1 MSNENNV
8 IPFPTK
14 TNKVIVEYRQVLSQ
28 IIVLEAQ
35 LRAML
40 DEVEEI
46 EVELM
51 GLLGRRDELTDILQ
65 AKNLIDLATEVV
77 RKDDS

>member
-14 TNKVIVEYRQVLSQ
+14 TNQVIVEYRQVLSQ

-40 DEVEEI
+40 DEVDEI

-51 GLLGRRDELTDILQ
+51 GLLGRRDKMIEELK
-65 AKNLIDLATEVV
+65 AKNLIDLATEVAE
-77 RKDDS
+77 KDDS

>member
-14 TNKVIVEYRQVLSQ
+14 VNKTMLEYKQVLSN
-28 IIVLEAQ
+28 IMILEAQ

-40 DEVEEI
+40 DEVDDI

-51 GLLGRRDELTDILQ
+51 TLLTKRDEMIEKLK
-65 AKNLIDLATEVV
+65 AKNLIDLATEVS
-77 RKDDS
+77 KEDDS

>member
-40 DEVEEI
+40 DEVDEI

-51 GLLGRRDELTDILQ
+51 GLLGRRDDLTDKLK

-77 RKDDS
+77 EKDDS

>member
-28 IIVLEAQ
+28 IIVIEAQ

-40 DEVEEI
+40 DEVDEI
-46 EVELM
+46 EGELM
-51 GLLGRRDELTDILQ
+51 NLLERRDQLTDILQ

>member
-1 MSNENNV
+1 MSNENNL

-14 TNKVIVEYRQVLSQ
+14 TNEVILEYRQVLSQ

-40 DEVEEI
+40 DEVDEI
-46 EVELM
+46 EVEVM
-51 GLLGRRDELTDILQ
+51 GLLDRRDNLADKLK
-65 AKNLIDLATEVV
+65 AKNLIDLATEVSE
-77 RKDDS
+77 DDS

>member
-8 IPFPTK
+8 IPFPTR
-14 TNKVIVEYRQVLSQ
+14 TSEDIVEYRQVLSQ

-40 DEVEEI
+40 DEVDDI

-51 GLLGRRDELTDILQ
+51 NLLERRDGLTDKLK
-65 AKNLIDLATEVV
+65 AKNLIDLATEVSE
-77 RKDDS
+77 DDS

>member
-14 TNKVIVEYRQVLSQ
+14 TEKIMVEYKHILSQ

-40 DEVEEI
+40 DEVDDI

-51 GLLGRRDELTDILQ
+51 GLLSKRDKMIEELK
-65 AKNLIDLATEVV
+65 AKNLIDLATEVAE
-77 RKDDS
+77 KDDS

>member
-8 IPFPTK
+8 IPFPTR
-14 TNKVIVEYRQVLSQ
+14 TSEDIVEYRQVLSQ

-40 DEVEEI
+40 DEVDDI

-51 GLLGRRDELTDILQ
+51 NLLERRDGLTDKLK

-77 RKDDS
+77 EKDDS

>member
-14 TNKVIVEYRQVLSQ
+14 TNQVIVEYRQVLSQ

-40 DEVEEI
+40 DEVDDI

-51 GLLGRRDELTDILQ
+51 GLLGKRDKMIEELK
-65 AKNLIDLATEVV
+65 AKNLIDLATEVAG
-77 RKDDS
+77 KDDR

>member
-8 IPFPTK
+8 IPFPTR
-14 TNKVIVEYRQVLSQ
+14 TSEDIVEYRQVLSQ

-40 DEVEEI
+40 DEVDDI

-51 GLLGRRDELTDILQ
+51 NLLERRDDLTDKLK
-65 AKNLIDLATEVV
+65 AKNLIDLATEVSE
-77 RKDDS
+77 DDS